1 MFYVQCFMLNYC
13 TMGPHRCAAPRPP
26 QISFVIEKKRTE
38 ARKGMETKKEKE
50 KRKRT
55 EAYSHVRQILYD

>member
-1 MFYVQCFMLNYC
+1 MFYVELLHNGTAQMRR
-13 TMGPHRCAAPRPP
+13 TPP
-26 QISFVIEKKRTE
+26 QISFVIETKRTE

-50 KRKRT
+50 KKKRT